1 MRKITTLIVAGLL
14 ALTPLS
20 VSAGDNSKTKEKD
33 PNLATKAVEAVQNN
47 PAKSASVV
55 ICGVAIAFF
64 PPALLVCGSAAAGGT
79 VVDEISKSAD

>member
-64 PPALLVCGSAAAGGT
+64 SPSSAGLWQCCCRWHSG
-79 VVDEISKSAD
+79 